1 MEKKLLCVINF
12 LSFKIGEFKQTAQ
25 QFTRFCNYKEDTI
38 QNKITQQFNLS
49 SELKLLSMI
58 LLFSLA
64 SFTQVF
70 AAKRFSVATGDWN
83 SKSTWSARSGGKAGA
98 SVPVSGDDV
107 FIERGFTV
115 KVNADAACATISFTN
130 ITKAS
135 STISISGTNSLT
147 VSGLI
152 TMIRPENTFV
162 HRIIVG
168 AGSLTAGSL
177 TMSATIAPRNDIISI
192 STGMVTIYGKVITGT
207 TGSRFKFTDGGLLK
221 FGGPFSGGRP
231 VLTASTGTV
240 EYTSDSPVIQAFS
253 GAYNNLTFSG
263 TGTTANPSD
272 DLIIKGNLANTGGG
286 TLNFGTRNVTFRGDS
301 STKSIP
307 GFTTT
312 AEVSLAKT
320 AGEVTFTGNVA
331 VGNLSIASGTVLN
344 LEPGLNF
351 TANTLELG
359 SGGTV
364 SGSWGGVNSGAT
376 NINST
381 FFGSATGELSVAA
394 ASCGTITATIYR
406 NSTICKMINTDI
418 KILISGGVG
427 PYNVVY
433 TDGSNMYFKNSYP
446 SNTNIGV
453 KRSVSTTFTLVS
465 VTDLNGCTAIPTNL
479 KGSATVTVYPQPII
493 TPSGPI
499 NLCAGESVTLT
510 SSGGIGTTYKWSSG
524 QDTQSIV
531 VTTGAIYT
539 VITNNCLDSPS
550 DPIEVKINTTPTPTI
565 GTITQPSCLLSNGSV
580 DLSGLPENVNWTINP
595 GNITGSAATTTIS
608 GLSTGT
614 YNFTVTNDTGCVS
627 AASAD
632 VFINAAPTTVEA
644 PVLNNKTLAC
654 NQTSFIQDWTAPAN
668 VTGYHLDVATDAGFS
683 DFVAGFQD
691 RPLGNVTSETVT
703 GLSPD
708 TTYYVRLRAVND
720 CGTSIDSNLITVS
733 APTTTF
739 DGIWSNGLPD
749 SSKKVIFD
757 NVTETLYSDISACSC
772 QINSTAIITVADGVS
787 MKLENDL
794 SVLGIGKL
802 IFENNASLVQINE
815 VANTGNI
822 IYNRISTPMKNYD
835 YTYWSSPVA
844 EQVLNVL
851 SENTMSDKYF
861 SFANDDWAQENGND
875 IMIPARG
882 YIIRV
887 PAENRYLNGEDVV
900 FPYSQP
906 VQFIGVPNNGHQ
918 EFIADSAGSSHL
930 IGNPYPSALDADTF
944 LDANNSVLDGT
955 LYFWT
960 HNTAIAVNTPNP
972 GSGTYAYTSDDYA
985 SYNRVGGVA
994 TAASSVATG
1003 GTNSNK
1009 PTGKIAAG
1017 QSFFTT
1023 SIASGTVNIDNTM
1036 RVTAPN
1042 TQFFKLTKNAKTAA
1056 IEKHRVWLNLTN
1068 TQGAFKQTLIG
1079 YVAGATNGYDISF
1092 DALTFDGNDFIDFY
1106 SVNEDNNLVIQGR
1119 ALPFEDS
1126 DAIQL
1131 GYSTTIDGAFS
1142 IAIDEVDGLLTDQT
1156 IYLEDKD
1163 SGAIHNLNN
1172 GPYSFSTAIGTFNDR
1187 FVLRYISGNTAKRT
1201 LVTNE
1206 LDKTN
1211 NPVVVSVKNH
1221 QIKISS
1227 FKEMIDKVFVYELNH
1242 RQIYE
1247 KEKVNSNEFSIH
1259 NLRADNQFL
1268 IVEIVLQN
1276 GKTVT
1281 KKIVF

>member
-12 LSFKIGEFKQTAQ
+12 LSFKIGEFKQTGQ
-25 QFTRFCNYKEDTI
+25 QFARSCNYKDDTI
-38 QNKITQQFNLS
+38 QNKTTQQFNLS
-49 SELKLLSMI
+49 SELKLLSI
-58 LLFSLA
+58 VLLFTLA
-64 SFTQVF
+64 SFTQAF

-98 SVPVSGDDV
+98 SVPVPGDDV

-135 STISISGTNSLT
+135 ATISISGTNSLT

-177 TMSATIAPRNDIISI
+177 NMSATIAPRNDIISI
-192 STGMVTIYGKVITGT
+192 STGTVTIYGKVITGT

-221 FGGPFSGGRP
+221 FGGPFLGGRP

-240 EYTSDSPVIQAFS
+240 EYTSASPVIQAFS

-263 TGTTANPSD
+263 TGTTANPSG

-286 TLNFGTRNVTFRGDS
+286 TLNFGARNVTFRGAS

-331 VGNLSIASGTVLN
+331 VGNLSIASGAALN

-351 TANTLELG
+351 TANTLKLG
-359 SGGTV
+359 SGGAV
-364 SGSWGGVNSGAT
+364 SGSWGGINSGAT
-376 NINST
+376 NINSA
-381 FFGSATGELSVAA
+381 FFGPTTGTLSVAA

-406 NSTICKMINTDI
+406 NSTICKTMNTDI

-427 PYNVVY
+427 PYTVVY
-433 TDGSNMYFKNSYP
+433 TDGTTNPSKNSYT
-446 SNTNIGV
+446 SNTAIAV
-453 KRSVSTTFTLVS
+453 TPPVSTTFTLVS
-465 VTDLNGCTAIPTNL
+465 VTDSNFCTAKPEDL
-479 KGSATVTVYPQPII
+479 KGSATVTVYPKPII
-493 TPSGPI
+493 APSGPI
-499 NLCAGESVTLT
+499 NLCAGENVTLT
-510 SSGGIGTTYKWSSG
+510 SSGVAGTTYKWSTGETS
-524 QDTQSIV
+524 QSIV
-531 VTTGAIYT
+531 ATTAGSYT
-539 VITNNCLDSPS
+539 VVTNNCLNSRS
-550 DPIEVKINTTPTPTI
+550 DAIIVTTNTPPTI
-565 GTITQPSCLLSNGSV
+565 GTITQPSCLLTTGSV
-580 DLSGLPENVNWTINP
+580 DLNGLPAAGDWTINP
-595 GNITGSAATTTIS
+595 GNITGSGTSATIS
-608 GLSTGT
+608 GLAIGT
-614 YNFTVTNDTGCVS
+614 YNFTVTNNTGCVS

-632 VFINAAPTTVEA
+632 VVITAPPTTVEA

-654 NQTSFIQDWTAPAN
+654 NQTSFAQDWTAPAN
-668 VTGYHLDVATDAGFS
+668 VTGYQLDVATDAGFS
-683 DFVAGFQD
+683 NFVAGFQD

-720 CGTSIDSNLITVS
+720 CGTSIDSNVITVS
-733 APTTTF
+733 APTTTYN
-739 DGIWSNGLPD
+739 GVWSNGLPD

-772 QINSTAIITVADGVS
+772 QINPTAIITVADGVT
-787 MKLENDL
+787 MKLENGL
-794 SVLGIGKL
+794 SVLGSGVL
-802 IFENNASLVQINE
+802 TFENNASLVQIND

-822 IYNRISTPMKNYD
+822 IYKRISTPMKNYD

-844 EQVLNVL
+844 GQILNVL
-851 SENTMSDKYF
+851 SPNTLADKYF
-861 SFANDDWAQENGND
+861 SFANDDWAQEDGNA

-887 PAENRYLNGEDVV
+887 PKENKYLNGEDVS

-918 EFIADSAGSSHL
+918 EFIADSAGYSNL

-960 HNTAIAVNTPNP
+960 HNTAIAANTPNP

-994 TAASSVATG
+994 TAASSAATG

-1017 QSFFTT
+1017 QSFFTM

-1036 RVTAPN
+1036 RVTAQN
-1042 TQFFKLTKNAKTAA
+1042 TQFFRLAKNAKTAA
-1056 IEKHRVWLNLTN
+1056 IEKHRLWLNLTN

-1106 SVNEDNNLVIQGR
+1106 SVYQDNNLVIQGR

-1126 DAIQL
+1126 DVVLL
-1131 GYSTTIDGAFS
+1131 GYSTTIDGDFS
-1142 IAIDEVDGLLTDQT
+1142 IAIDEVDGLLTNQT

-1163 SGAIHNLNN
+1163 SGVIHNLKD

-1187 FVLRYISGNTAKRT
+1187 FVLRYISSGNTAKKT
-1201 LVTNE
+1201 LVTTE

-1227 FKEMIDKVFVYELNH
+1227 FKEMIDKVFVYDLNH

-1259 NLRADNQFL
+1259 NLSANNQFL
-1268 IVEIVLQN
+1268 IVEIVLRN
-1276 GKTVT
+1276 GKMVT